1 MSNQSY
7 FSLWMPTVVSG
18 VGWVGSGYFCGVVSP
33 PVVGEGQE
41 GDVTSH
47 ALSWKL
53 MDTISPC
60 IIVVLD
66 LHNAASLFALMN
78 CEGYLS
84 IW

>member
-1 MSNQSY
+1 MDAY
-7 FSLWMPTVVSG
+7 CCVWCG
-18 VGWVGSGYFCGVVSP
+18 VGGVRLLLWGGESSS
-33 PVVGEGQE
+33 VGEGQE